1 MLISIQYMRPP
12 LNFTGH
18 GAMRTGQCK
27 AGGGGQGPAK
37 AGRPQGSGA
46 QAWRRNTGKQHS
58 QASYGSARC
67 GDAVMQQILPTP
79 FLGGPGFI
87 LGLPRYAPK
96 STIVFFHKMA
106 TMEAANPAL
115 RPLIPACPAP
125 HCSQD
130 QTPPPPPLSHLPQT
144 LDLPRLLAEL
154 GVPVV
159 GHASLPRAQ
168 ALEATRKALRRAKV
182 AFHPDKVKREGG
194 ALPHPPSPV
203 CIAQGQGPDC
213 ASPPPFS
220 CPCA

>member
-1 MLISIQYMRPP
+1 MRPP

-115 RPLIPACPAP
+115 RPLIPACPTP

-130 QTPPPPPLSHLPQT
+130 QT
-144 LDLPRLLAEL
+144 
-154 GVPVV
+154 
-159 GHASLPRAQ
+159 
-168 ALEATRKALRRAKV
+168 
-182 AFHPDKVKREGG
+182 HP
-194 ALPHPPSPV
+194 PPSPPHTSSRRST
-203 CIAQGQGPDC
+203 CPACWRSWAFPSSGMPACPGRKHWRPLARPCGGPRWP
-213 ASPPPFS
+213 STRTR
-220 CPCA
+220 